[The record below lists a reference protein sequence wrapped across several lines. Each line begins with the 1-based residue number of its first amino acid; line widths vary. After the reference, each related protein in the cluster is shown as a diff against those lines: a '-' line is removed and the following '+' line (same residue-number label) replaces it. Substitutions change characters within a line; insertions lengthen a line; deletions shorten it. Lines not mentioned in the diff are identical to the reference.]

1 MFRKVAYGFTIVL
14 SAAGIA
20 AEYLN
25 ALVPVVFV
33 LSALAM
39 VGLAWLLS
47 QATESLGHHAGSCV
61 GGILSGTFGNAAE
74 LIITVFALSAGLTT
88 VVKAS
93 IIGSVLGNALL
104 VLGMSIVAGA

>member
-47 QATESLGHHAGSCV
+47 
-61 GGILSGTFGNAAE
+61 
-74 LIITVFALSAGLTT
+74 
-88 VVKAS
+88 
-93 IIGSVLGNALL
+93 
-104 VLGMSIVAGA
+104 